1 MELTFAEVISVR
13 AVGILTTHLPDG
25 SDTFSLLLIIV
36 SEFARIQLSYGF
48 TLLGVGG
55 LLGLNRTVDLD
66 ALQVGVRD
74 GTLNSILFPT
84 DVVANA
90 PRIISDLKR
99 VFPPHEDRFLM
110 GPMGK
115 LGWGT
120 PTLISAEIGLL
131 LEIPRPAFAIIGVL
145 RVQLPAEE
153 FGTIYIQVNFSGS
166 VDFEKGQLQFDASLY
181 NSRILIDPSPETWRC
196 ASTGA
201 AIRTSC

>member
-1 MELTFAEVISVR
+1 M
-13 AVGILTTHLPDG
+13 P
-25 SDTFSLLLIIV
+25 
-36 SEFARIQLSYGF
+36 IQLSYGF

-55 LLGLNRTVDLD
+55 LLGLNRTVELD

-99 VFPPHEDRFLM
+99 VFPPHEDRFLI

-120 PTLISAEIGLL
+120 PTLISVEIGLM
-131 LEIPRPAFAIIGVL
+131 LEIPRPTFAILGVL

-153 FGTIYIQVNFSGS
+153 FGTIYLQVNFAGS

-181 NSRILIDPSPETWRC
+181 NSRVLISPLTGDMALRIYWGGDPNFLLTRRRLPS
-196 ASTGA
+196 GLHA
-201 AIRTSC
+201 AADEHRRR